1 MRSEMPK
8 TVRNEKLFEKNNAH
22 NLNCGQGHSGSDR
35 VLFFGEDMLAILC
48 GMQHCRPLVA
58 AVVYVTRSKISYIL
72 LLFSQQVV
80 KFVSF
85 CFHCLDSK

>member
-48 GMQHCRPLVA
+48 GMQHCRPLVGWLSADA
-58 AVVYVTRSKISYIL
+58 ATCKKKTRL
-72 LLFSQQVV
+72 RTALQPP
-80 KFVSF
+80 
-85 CFHCLDSK
+85 LD